1 MEEFNGRV
9 NEISC
14 DLQRIKDSSPFASNN
29 YNIIIERRLMCADV
43 KIFAEFLSNFLEK
56 EFVDPKKVFESVC
69 KQYQFGFLLLYD
81 LSKE

>member
-9 NEISC
+9 NQIC
-14 DLQRIKDSSPFASNN
+14 DLQRIKDFSTFASNI
-29 YNIIIERRLMCADV
+29 YNIIERRLMCADV

-56 EFVDPKKVFESVC
+56 DFVDPKKVFESVC

-81 LSKE
+81 LRKE

>member
-14 DLQRIKDSSPFASNN
+14 DLQRIKDFSPFASNN
-29 YNIIIERRLMCADV
+29 YNIIIKRRLMCADV